1 MKEVR
6 KAKVESLIQSE
17 LSTLILLG
25 VVKDPRVNSF
35 LSVKE
40 VRISPD
46 LSLAKV
52 YISSFESE
60 SILET
65 AVEALNHAAG
75 FIQHQLKNK
84 LVMRTIPRVAF
95 FPDTTLRDA
104 FELNKK
110 IDGLVNKS

>member
-17 LSTLILLG
+17 LSSLILLG

-35 LSVKE
+35 LSVKD

-52 YISSFESE
+52 YISSFESDAT
-60 SILET
+60 LEK

-75 FIQHQLKNK
+75 FIQRELGKK
-84 LVMRTIPRVAF
+84 LVMRTIPRVVF
-95 FPDTTLRDA
+95 FPDTSLKDA

-110 IDGLVNKS
+110 IDGLVNNS